1 MHTTLA
7 FMTLR
12 ERKEVGEGEELML
25 IKPNEANEELK
36 EEIEYHTLARI
47 ACLLVRR
54 QGRARAWR
62 GHVL

>member
-12 ERKEVGEGEELML
+12 ERREVGEGEELML
-25 IKPNEANEELK
+25 IKPNEADEELE

-47 ACLLVRR
+47 ACLLV
-54 QGRARAWR
+54 GRAVRAR
-62 GHVL
+62 GHVLYM